1 MYSIEGAIIK
11 LKAWKWRDALKQGL
25 NLATIVFS
33 ALMIW
38 KSLML
43 ITGSESPV
51 VVVLSGS
58 MEPTMWRGDILALW
72 MPDTFEVGDIVVFQI
87 KERDIPI
94 IHRVIQTHTESNG
107 EFRLLTKGDN
117 NQVDDAYG
125 IYAPGQMWLSREDLM
140 GKAIIYVP
148 QAGFLT
154 IWINEKPIVKVVVIG
169 AMCLYVLFF
178 DDSNQG

>member
-1 MYSIEGAIIK
+1 MEILQSQIIDPIEGAIIK
-11 LKAWKWRDALKQGL
+11 LKAWKWRDALKQAL

-72 MPDTFEVGDIVVFQI
+72 MPETFEVGDIVVFNI

-94 IHRVIQTHTESNG
+94 IHRVIQTHKE
-107 EFRLLTKGDN
+107 
-117 NQVDDAYG
+117 
-125 IYAPGQMWLSREDLM
+125 
-140 GKAIIYVP
+140 YVFYI
-148 QAGFLT
+148 A
-154 IWINEKPIVKVVVIG
+154 
-169 AMCLYVLFF
+169 
-178 DDSNQG
+178 